1 MGKRVEMVRKGPGG
15 AISKLAGNCAAGGY
29 SVKSERIS
37 RIGNGRSSLV
47 ALVVKVPSIVP
58 AVARAAALMQFQ
70 FLARELSYATD
81 AASSPAQMSST

>member
-1 MGKRVEMVRKGPGG
+1 MCMRLDVERGQREMGKRVEMVRKGPGG

-47 ALVVKVPSIVP
+47 ALGVKDL
-58 AVARAAALMQFQ
+58 AL
-70 FLARELSYATD
+70 
-81 AASSPAQMSST
+81 SPL